1 MKTMERDSTPP
12 PIEVVESRS
21 RNRMFMW
28 LAAAM
33 AVALIAFGTWA
44 FVDSGDGLT
53 AEQEQM
59 VETLDAYIEAWNDHD
74 GEAAAA
80 LMATDSSYHDNGTA
94 RIRVADGRFADYVTR
109 LRGFSVRSEGKPAF
123 VGDFVM
129 TTDYIPESSTSPRP
143 SIFRMTSDGT
153 KIIWHYAP

>member
-1 MKTMERDSTPP
+1 METMERDSTLPP
-12 PIEVVESRS
+12 VDVMESRS

-28 LAAAM
+28 LVAVV
-33 AVALIAFGTWA
+33 AVALAALGTWA
-44 FVDSGDGLT
+44 IMDSGNLT

-59 VETLDAYIEAWNDHD
+59 VETLDAYLEAWNDHD

-94 RIRVADGRFADYVTR
+94 RIRVADGQFADYVTA
-109 LRGFSVRSEGKPAF
+109 LRGFSVRSEGEPAF
-123 VGDFVM
+123 VGDYVM
-129 TTDYIPESSTSPRP
+129 TTDYIPESSTTPRP
-143 SIFRMTSDGT
+143 SIYRMTSDGT